1 MDGSEES
8 EEHAHVLLQAKGS
21 ARDVVMSR
29 WEWEEFGG
37 PAASDMLWL
46 LSMFYTS
53 YSLQGLG
60 WAGVD
65 DCWCIY
71 GWASA
76 SHGHWKRGYC
86 HTYRAAEP
94 KLKTPALW
102 LKILCCFLV
111 CSELD
116 SSLRLHPR
124 FLKHS
129 ARYAVSW
136 WLISSLEIRNRA
148 SPRDV
153 I

>member
-60 WAGVD
+60 WAGV
-65 DCWCIY
+65 
-71 GWASA
+71 
-76 SHGHWKRGYC
+76 
-86 HTYRAAEP
+86 
-94 KLKTPALW
+94 
-102 LKILCCFLV
+102 FF
-111 CSELD
+111 SELTVKD
-116 SSLRLHPR
+116 GLVLMYMDGPQLHMGTER
-124 FLKHS
+124 EVTVTRIGQRS
-129 ARYAVSW
+129 Q
-136 WLISSLEIRNRA
+136 N
-148 SPRDV
+148 
-153 I
+153 

>member
-60 WAGVD
+60 WAGV
-65 DCWCIY
+65 
-71 GWASA
+71 
-76 SHGHWKRGYC
+76 
-86 HTYRAAEP
+86 
-94 KLKTPALW
+94 
-102 LKILCCFLV
+102 FF
-111 CSELD
+111 
-116 SSLRLHPR
+116 SS
-124 FLKHS
+124 
-129 ARYAVSW
+129 
-136 WLISSLEIRNRA
+136 
-148 SPRDV
+148 
-153 I
+153 